1 MNPLKNNGESG
12 TINTEEMFRRK
23 GSTHRRI
30 GSNGQQIIDEPTY
43 NKLTNDFKKNGGI
56 IIRGSQAEEHLKTSH
71 AYASYLTS
79 FNTAII
85 SDEATISDVLEE
97 MYHAKQDRLNMFGS
111 VVDKEVYLRREID
124 AQKYMLG
131 LIDKYKIP
139 YDEVETTQK
148 NLKHYEEELEKYLK
162 EGV

>member
-1 MNPLKNNGESG
+1 
-12 TINTEEMFRRK
+12 
-23 GSTHRRI
+23 
-30 GSNGQQIIDEPTY
+30 
-43 NKLTNDFKKNGGI
+43 
-56 IIRGSQAEEHLKTSH
+56 
-71 AYASYLTS
+71 
-79 FNTAII
+79 
-85 SDEATISDVLEE
+85 

-148 NLKHYEEELEKYLK
+148 NLKHYEEELEKHLK